1 MSAHVLVI
9 EDEKDISD
17 IITMSLESKGHKTSA
32 FYDGPS
38 ALAFLQNN
46 EVPHFDL
53 VVLDRM
59 LPGANGLEIC
69 KFLRLFQKTKN
80 HPVLMVTALSR
91 PEDIVE
97 GLEAGADDY
106 VTKPFDL
113 NILNARINALLRRS
127 KTIGQEKK
135 QTGNILNYKDFKI
148 DIDQCKAWG
157 NDKLLELT
165 LSEFKLLHTFLK
177 SPGKVHTRSSLVAEI
192 QGGPVF
198 VTDRTIDTHIF
209 GLRKKLG
216 DLGQLIET
224 IRGVGYRVAS
234 IE

>member
-9 EDEKDISD
+9 EDEKDIND
-17 IITMSLESKGHKTSA
+17 IITINLEAKGHKTTA

-38 ALAFLQNN
+38 ALNFLQSSTT
-46 EVPHFDL
+46 PAFDL

-69 KFLRLFQKTKN
+69 KFIRLYQKTKN

-113 NILNARINALLRRS
+113 NILNARISALLRRS
-127 KTIGQEKK
+127 KNISKEN
-135 QTGNILNYKDFKI
+135 TGANNILNYKDFKI
-148 DIDQCKAWG
+148 DLDQCKAWG
-157 NDKLLELT
+157 NDNLLELT
-165 LSEFKLLHTFLK
+165 LSEFKLLATFLK
-177 SPGKVHTRSSLVAEI
+177 SPGKVHTRASLVAEI